1 MDAAKRRVGLAPVL
15 TPAMSALPLRTEP
28 FYLGRPRYQ
37 RGSDKTDSPA
47 RSPAVAAAS
56 VITLTVPH
64 PASPVDHEGK
74 VAVSAATLAHECGG
88 RERVLDPACGCRT
101 AIFRAEPG
109 RLG

>member
-1 MDAAKRRVGLAPVL
+1 M
-15 TPAMSALPLRTEP
+15 
-28 FYLGRPRYQ
+28 
-37 RGSDKTDSPA
+37 
-47 RSPAVAAAS
+47 AAAS

-101 AIFRAEPG
+101 AIFRAGVEGDG
-109 RLG
+109 RLRRRTTDGVDHRFKQH